1 MRLLPRPLLR
11 ELAALLLVAALLAG
25 AAFLKRGWP

>member
-11 ELAALLLVAALLAG
+11 ELAALILVAALLAG
-25 AAFLKRGWP
+25 VALFKRL